1 AGSRPVVGSAK
12 REMEVGR
19 KNHLMSMTTMNP
31 LLAQPTLSPEL
42 LASVER
48 LREMADEDWIAAILY
63 GRASQDRHKL
73 MRSINDQL
81 AESLGWFLPIRWYP
95 DVIVRDSDRS
105 ASQWR
110 KKE

>member
-1 AGSRPVVGSAK
+1 MR
-12 REMEVGR
+12 
-19 KNHLMSMTTMNP
+19 
-31 LLAQPTLSPEL
+31 
-42 LASVER
+42 ASIER

-73 MRSINDQL
+73 MRSIDDQL
-81 AESLGWFLPIRWYP
+81 AESVRMVQPIRWYP

-110 KKE
+110 KKVRGASTRRWP